1 MGMLAT
7 VTNML
12 VALPCT
18 LLLLT
23 SFLPF
28 FITKGLVASFR
39 NFHLLDG
46 RNPSEKSNPGT
57 SDRHLAHV
65 RPLLPLVVR
74 RCLSASSQSSAE
86 PEAVPSK
93 GGLTRSIQRDQLQRW

>member
-7 VTNML
+7 VTNLL

-28 FITKGLVASFR
+28 FITKGLVALFR
-39 NFHLLDG
+39 NFSLSDG

-57 SDRHLAHV
+57 SDRSGTMLPNLALRGPRTEV
-65 RPLLPLVVR
+65 ARNRRPTPNY
-74 RCLSASSQSSAE
+74 
-86 PEAVPSK
+86 
-93 GGLTRSIQRDQLQRW
+93 